1 MDSELEL
8 YFSALGKITFEF
20 TGNCDIAEIG
30 KTIGEYV
37 L

>member
-8 YFSALGKITFEF
+8 YFSGLGKVKFEL
-20 TGNCDIAEIG
+20 TGGSNVSEICRV
-30 KTIGEYV
+30 IGEYV